1 VMRRFR
7 EDGDAGYGSAPR
19 QRRGYHA
26 GMPTLLF
33 VCTGNLCRSPMAATV
48 ARNVLA
54 GKAEAVDVISAGL
67 LRPGQPATDEAVK
80 VMGRRGLDLSTH
92 RSRRVGDA
100 LVPAPDLIVGMAR
113 EHARAVVDV
122 IPGLFPRTFTL
133 KDFVARALSVGPR
146 RAGET
151 LDIYLARVGT
161 DRGFGA
167 LVGSS
172 SADDVADPIGCD
184 LRTYERC
191 AAEIEA
197 AVTSLID
204 LVWPDT
210 VS

>member
-1 VMRRFR
+1 MRAMPAT
-7 EDGDAGYGSAPR
+7 GQLLR
-19 QRRGYHA
+19 QRRGYDA

-54 GKAEAVDVISAGL
+54 GRTEAVNVISAGL
-67 LRPGQPATDEAVK
+67 LRPGEPATDEAVN

-133 KDFVARALSVGPR
+133 KEFVARALSVGPR
-146 RAGET
+146 QAGET
-151 LDIYLARVGT
+151 LDTYLVRVGT

-191 AAEIEA
+191 ATEIEA
-197 AVTSLID
+197 AVTTLID

-210 VS
+210 VR

>member
-1 VMRRFR
+1 
-7 EDGDAGYGSAPR
+7 
-19 QRRGYHA
+19 
-26 GMPTLLF
+26 MPTLLF

-54 GKAEAVDVISAGL
+54 GRAEAVKVISAGL
-67 LRPGQPATDEAVK
+67 LRPGEPATDEAVN

-100 LVPAPDLIVGMAR
+100 LVPAPDLILGMAR
-113 EHARAVVDV
+113 QHARAVVDV

-133 KDFVARALSVGPR
+133 KDFVARARGEGPR

-151 LDIYLARVGT
+151 LDTYLARVGM

-172 SADDVADPIGCD
+172 PADDVADPIGCD
-184 LRTYERC
+184 LRIYEQC

-210 VS
+210 TAPEAPSRA